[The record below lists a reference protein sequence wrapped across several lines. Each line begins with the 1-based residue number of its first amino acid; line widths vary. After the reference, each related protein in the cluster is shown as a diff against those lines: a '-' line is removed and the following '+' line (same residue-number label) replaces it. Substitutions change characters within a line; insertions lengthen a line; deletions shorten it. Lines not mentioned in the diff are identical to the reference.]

1 MSELFINRARACAF
15 TGHRKLTEDFSIDK
29 LKQTIERL
37 IEGGFNTFLVG
48 MALGFDT
55 ECFKVLE
62 GIREKKEIKI
72 IACIPCESQADR
84 FSLKNKKEWQR
95 MIDSADERVY
105 ISKEYTAT
113 CMQKRNEYMV
123 DNCSVLVSF
132 LRQEKSGTANTVKY
146 AVKKQVMII
155 KL

>member
-1 MSELFINRARACAF
+1 MSEIFINRARACAF

-29 LKQTIERL
+29 LKQTIEKL
-37 IEGGFNTFLVG
+37 IDGGFNTFLVG

-55 ECFKVLE
+55 QCFKILE
-62 GIREKKEIKI
+62 GIREQKDIKL
-72 IACIPCESQADR
+72 IACIPCENQAQKFPQKD
-84 FSLKNKKEWQR
+84 KIEYER
-95 MIDSADERVY
+95 MLSVADQKVY
-105 ISKEYTAT
+105 VSKEYTAW

-132 LRQEKSGTANTVKY
+132 LRQEKSGTGNTVRY

-155 KL
+155 NL